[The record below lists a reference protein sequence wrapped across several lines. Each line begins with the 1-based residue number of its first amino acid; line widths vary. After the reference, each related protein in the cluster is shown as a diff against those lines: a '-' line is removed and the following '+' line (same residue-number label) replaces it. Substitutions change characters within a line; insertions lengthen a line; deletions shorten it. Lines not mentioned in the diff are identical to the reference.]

1 MVHALIVGLNMIHLL
16 RATLS
21 LSFLLAFAACNK
33 SKTVQQRELKSGGWM
48 LVEHDKSQ
56 SGEKEL
62 QVYATAENPAEEI
75 TLRFKLPKT
84 GGVRRSSNAGG
95 ITFLVLRGEE
105 DEYRFDYLELLS
117 QRHRYREDVLI
128 SMEPFRI
135 KNSQQ
140 ASTGQP
146 ATRPESKPEG
156 RYQPQPESEGR
167 SR

>member
-1 MVHALIVGLNMIHLL
+1 MDELDVGLNMFHLL
-16 RATLS
+16 KAPLI

-48 LVEHDKSQ
+48 LVEHDKSP

-84 GGVRRSSNAGG
+84 GGVRSSSSVGG
-95 ITFLVLRGEE
+95 ITILVLRGEE

-128 SMEPFRI
+128 SLEPFRI
-135 KNSQQ
+135 KNSPQ

-156 RYQPQPESEGR
+156 SDKPQTEAEGR